1 MTEDKDD
8 DGNGTDTSRDD
19 IRDALQTKAEA
30 KQADKE
36 EAARR
41 EGENHKT
48 RMHILN
54 AIAFERQRQIEGE
67 GFDEERDDRLHTPG
81 DLCAAG
87 GCYAQQ
93 AAGTMNDQ
101 HIVHPSRTPP
111 IFWPWDADWWKPKD
125 AETDLVRA
133 AALIVAE
140 LERIA
145 RTRHDQRL
153 AGFEV
158 PPYQHDIDD

>member
-8 DGNGTDTSRDD
+8 GIDTSRADIDD
-19 IRDALQTKAEA
+19 SLETKREA

-67 GFDEERDDRLHTPG
+67 GFDEERDDLIHTPG

-87 GCYAQQ
+87 ACYAQH
-93 AAGTMNDQ
+93 AAGTMNDE
-101 HIVHPSRTPP
+101 HVVHPNRTTPL
-111 IFWPWDADWWKPKD
+111 FWPWDAGWWKPKEPE
-125 AETDLVRA
+125 ADLIRA

-145 RTRHDQRL
+145 RARHDQRL

-158 PPYQHDIDD
+158 PPYQTNIDD